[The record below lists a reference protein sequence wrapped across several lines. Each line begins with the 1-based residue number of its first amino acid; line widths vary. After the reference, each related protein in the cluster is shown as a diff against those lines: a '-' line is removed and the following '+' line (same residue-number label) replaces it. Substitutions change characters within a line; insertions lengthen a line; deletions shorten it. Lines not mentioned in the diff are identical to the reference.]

1 MAIKDATSLVI
12 GNCYFLV
19 SYFDQGMRFPDI
31 ETYVFV
37 GSNLLEGDAG
47 DVSYWYFQDAESYAE
62 QGIFTQI
69 EDKASREVMRA
80 DEEALEMFFDY
91 DGLFDVLAEGRKR

>member
-1 MAIKDATSLVI
+1 M
-12 GNCYFLV
+12 V

-37 GSNLLEGDAG
+37 GNNLLEDDGGEDM
-47 DVSYWYFQDAESYAE
+47 SYWYFQDAESYAE

-91 DGLFDVLAEGRKR
+91 DGLCDVLEEGRKR

>member
-1 MAIKDATSLVI
+1 MAIKNTKSLVI

-19 SYFDQGMRFPDI
+19 SYFDQEMRFPDI

-37 GSNLLEGDAG
+37 GINLLEGKAEG
-47 DVSYWYFQDAESYAE
+47 GSYWYFQDAESYVE

-69 EDKASREVMRA
+69 EDKTSREVMRA
-80 DEEALEMFFDY
+80 DKDGLEMFFDY
-91 DGLFDVLAEGRKR
+91 DGLFDVLEEGRSR